1 MNKLSLFLE
10 GVISAMILLPNT
22 TLAEIRYIR
31 PTNMELKPSGIAQD
45 WQAVGVDV
53 SNASKKV
60 GNQLGMVR
68 YESKTA

>member
-1 MNKLSLFLE
+1 MNKLSLFLD
-10 GVISAMILLPNT
+10 GVLSAMILLPNT
-22 TLAEIRYIR
+22 TSAEIRYIR
-31 PTNMELKPSGIAQD
+31 PTNIELKSSGIAQD

-60 GNQLGMVR
+60 SNQLGMVR